1 LSAAAAIVRS
11 QPARPG
17 TGLAFWMQRVL
28 EERTRAAVDF
38 APDPVH
44 DLRVALRRCRSL
56 ADGIKTIDPH
66 PAWKQMKKAGKRLFG
81 SLGELRDVQ
90 VMQSWV
96 QRLGPGDDPVTVN
109 LLQFLSFRESEL
121 KASAAQALREFDCKR
136 WSRWAHLLPRR
147 ASRLKPGST
156 VFRHLALERLTEAYR
171 LHRAG
176 LRSSSLSAY
185 HRLRIGLKR
194 FRYTVE
200 NFLPQQHSAW
210 KKDLKDLQD
219 LLGEVHDLEVLRD
232 TAVRVN
238 AFPDQDT
245 CSRWQGTITH
255 EQATRINEYRQ
266 RMTGRN
272 SLWRAWRAE
281 LPVGRQIELAALNRL
296 QLWAAFRDPDPG
308 HSTRIARLALQL
320 YDGLAAGQPN
330 SGLST
335 RDRDVLRIAA
345 ILHDAGRSERERGH
359 HKISY
364 RLISQMKPPLGY
376 KARELRT
383 AAIAARY
390 HRGGLPRAGQKAL
403 ADLSV
408 AERQSALRLAAIL
421 RLANA
426 FDADHKGR
434 IRQLQL
440 RSQNGAFVIAAEGY
454 SPRDRIAV
462 SVAAARHMLER
473 TYRRPVIVRTLR
485 LRRSTAKRRS

>member
-1 LSAAAAIVRS
+1 
-11 QPARPG
+11 
-17 TGLAFWMQRVL
+17 VL
-28 EERTRAAVDF
+28 EERTRAAADF

-44 DLRVALRRCRSL
+44 DLRVALRRSRSL
-56 ADGIKTIDPH
+56 ADGIKTIDPD

-96 QRLGPGDDPVTVN
+96 QRLGPGHDPVTVN
-109 LLQFLSFRESEL
+109 LLQFLTLRESEL
-121 KASAAQALREFDCKR
+121 KARAAQAVREFDCKQ

-147 ASRLKPGST
+147 GSQFKPAST
-156 VFRHLALERLTEAYR
+156 VFRHLALEQLTEACR
-171 LHRAG
+171 LHRAA
-176 LRSSSLSAY
+176 LRSRSLSAY

-210 KKDLKDLQD
+210 KKDLKELQD

-232 TAVRVN
+232 TALRVN
-238 AFPDQDT
+238 AFPEQDT
-245 CSRWQGTITH
+245 CSRWQATIAH
-255 EQATRINEYRQ
+255 EQATRIEQYRQ

-281 LPVGRQIELAALNRL
+281 LPVGRQIEFAARNRL
-296 QLWAAFRDPDPG
+296 QLWAGFRDPDQA
-308 HSTRIARLALQL
+308 HSTRVARLALQL
-320 YDGLAAGQPN
+320 YDGLAAGQRR

-345 ILHDAGRSERERGH
+345 MLHDAGRWERERGH

-364 RLISQMKPPLGY
+364 RLISQMRPLLGY
-376 KARELRT
+376 KAQELRT

-390 HRGGLPRAGQKAL
+390 HRGGLPRAGQKTL
-403 ADLSV
+403 ADLS
-408 AERQSALRLAAIL
+408 APERQSALRLAAIL

-426 FDADHKGR
+426 FDADHNGR

-440 RSQNGAFVIAAEGY
+440 RTQNGAFVIAAEGY

-473 TYRRPVIVRTLR
+473 TYRRPVIVRNLR
-485 LRRSTAKRRS
+485 VQRSPGNRRN